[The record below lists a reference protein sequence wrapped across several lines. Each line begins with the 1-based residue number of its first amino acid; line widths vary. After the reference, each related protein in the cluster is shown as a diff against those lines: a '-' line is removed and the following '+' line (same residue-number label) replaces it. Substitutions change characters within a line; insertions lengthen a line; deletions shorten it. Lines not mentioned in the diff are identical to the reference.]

1 MTAHVPLTLHE
12 NNDETVELTIL
23 AVEPDEDLNGVTV
36 VQFILKDNVC
46 AEDTAGLVLSST
58 DPTQVMILTHTA
70 SVITA
75 EAFIPASALQGA
87 YARVYR
93 VDGLD
98 SVGHRRTAIS
108 GPVTVEAT

>member
-1 MTAHVPLTLHE
+1 MTAHMPLVLHE
-12 NNDETVELTIL
+12 NNDETVELTIV
-23 AVEPDEDLNGVTV
+23 AVEPDDDLNGVTV

-46 AEDTAGLVLSST
+46 ADDAAGLVLSSAV
-58 DPTQVMILTHTA
+58 PAQLIILTHTA

-75 EAFIPASALQGA
+75 EAYIPATALQGA
-87 YARVYR
+87 YPRVYH

-98 SVGHRRTAIS
+98 SAGHRRTAIS